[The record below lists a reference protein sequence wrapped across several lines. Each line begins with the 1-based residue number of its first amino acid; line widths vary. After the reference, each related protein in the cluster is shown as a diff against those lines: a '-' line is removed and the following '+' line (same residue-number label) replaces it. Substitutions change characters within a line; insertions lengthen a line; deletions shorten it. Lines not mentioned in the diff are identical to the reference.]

1 MSVKHKGIQHL
12 NQTISKNLSYA
23 FSIRVSG
30 QIRLFSLYQEQQR
43 RRSLQIHMC
52 QCSLNQRAGIRPSQ
66 TAQLAC
72 WNKGAGLRDKGVHLL
87 SVLEYLDLIFL
98 GDNIIPVRFIPLISQ
113 HYWTP
118 NMHFISCFH
127 LIFNPLF
134 LSLSFF
140 PTPPILYLSC
150 FFFLSFN
157 EVQWCRCHIAV
168 RRCCWLAECRKCCVS
183 EPLLPAAVPF
193 TADHFSAH
201 SSRLHD
207 EHSHTTETKRMK
219 KRKDEEGYACETG

>member
-1 MSVKHKGIQHL
+1 MSVKHKGILHL

-66 TAQLAC
+66 TAQLVC

-87 SVLEYLDLIFL
+87 SVLDYLDLIFL
-98 GDNIIPVRFIPLISQ
+98 GDNIIPVRFISLISQ

-118 NMHFISCFH
+118 NMHLISCFH

-134 LSLSFF
+134 LSLALSLLFSHPSHSLSF
-140 PTPPILYLSC
+140 L
-150 FFFLSFN
+150 FFFCLSM
-157 EVQWCRCHIAV
+157 RCSGVGVI
-168 RRCCWLAECRKCCVS
+168 LQS
-183 EPLLPAAVPF
+183 EDVAGLQSYYHYFLLQYHLQQIIF
-193 TADHFSAH
+193 QLIHHGYMMNTATPQ
-201 SSRLHD
+201 RQR
-207 EHSHTTETKRMK
+207 E
-219 KRKDEEGYACETG
+219 

>member
-1 MSVKHKGIQHL
+1 MSVKHKGILHL

-30 QIRLFSLYQEQQR
+30 QIRLYSLYQEQQR
-43 RRSLQIHMC
+43 CRSLQIHMC

-66 TAQLAC
+66 TAQLVC

-98 GDNIIPVRFIPLISQ
+98 GDNIIPVRFISLISQ

-134 LSLSFF
+134 LSLSLLFSH
-140 PTPPILYLSC
+140 PSHS
-150 FFFLSFN
+150 LSF
-157 EVQWCRCHIAV
+157 
-168 RRCCWLAECRKCCVS
+168 L
-183 EPLLPAAVPF
+183 F
-193 TADHFSAH
+193 FSVFQ
-201 SSRLHD
+201 
-207 EHSHTTETKRMK
+207 
-219 KRKDEEGYACETG
+219 